1 MLKSTAFRDRRKC
14 GQARIAC
21 ILRDP
26 KLEAIY
32 LTRKLAILALAIV
45 SGLSVAYAAVNPGTI
60 AGTVR
65 DTSGTPQM
73 GALVEILANA
83 ASHSKAVLTD
93 PKGEFSITGLLPGLY
108 TVKVSAP
115 SFLPTIREHVRLQ
128 SGANMLVNVTLNTLF
143 EAIQLVPKR
152 KPSADGDDD
161 WRWALRSMANR
172 PILRLANDEPL
183 VVVQGNDD
191 DSGGQLKA
199 RVSFISSS
207 DGDSLNGPG
216 MDANFHI
223 EQSVFGKRN
232 AIPARWSLN
241 GGVGSTT
248 NPNAVIRAAY
258 SREMPDGSSPEIVLT
273 ARHFASL
280 NPDQPAIQALALSI
294 ANTMTFGNSV
304 ELGVGSETQ
313 MVQFKD
319 RATSF
324 RPHAALSVHPGKN
337 TILQYRYD
345 TTPPDLRT
353 AKGFDTA
360 PADLSETNPRVTLT
374 PAGQRTEMASHN
386 ELSFSQRIGENK
398 MQFAVFSDSVRN
410 AALAGTG
417 AVFTPD
423 ADALIGDPYSG
434 NFYYNG
440 GNFHTTGLRAVYSHT
455 IVNGLNGTIDYAYGG
470 VLTAPESLV
479 QISQTST
486 SLVTVR
492 RHSAAAKVSGTIP
505 RSGTRVIASYRWI
518 SGDSLTPVD
527 MFNASAGETDPYLSF
542 FLRQPL
548 PRMHIL
554 PNGLEALI
562 DVRNLLAQGY
572 RPVLSADGS
581 TVYLVQGS
589 RVIRA
594 GLVFNF

>member
-1 MLKSTAFRDRRKC
+1 M
-14 GQARIAC
+14 
-21 ILRDP
+21 
-26 KLEAIY
+26 
-32 LTRKLAILALAIV
+32 TRKLAILTLAFV
-45 SGLSVAYAAVNPGTI
+45 WCFGVASAAVNPGVI
-60 AGTVR
+60 NGTVR
-65 DTSGTPQM
+65 DSTGTPQM
-73 GALVEILANA
+73 GALVEII
-83 ASHSKAVLTD
+83 ASATPHSQTVITD
-93 PKGEFSITGLLPGLY
+93 PKGDFSITGLLPGVY
-108 TVKVSAP
+108 TVKVSAA

-128 SGANMLVNVTLNTLF
+128 SGASVLINVTLNTLF

-152 KPSADGDDD
+152 RPVAAGDDD

-172 PILRLANDEPL
+172 PILRLADDEPL
-183 VVVQGNDD
+183 VVVQGSAD
-191 DSGGQLKA
+191 DSDGQLKA

-207 DGDSLNGPG
+207 DGDSFTTPG

-241 GGVGSTT
+241 GGVGSSA

-258 SREMPDGSSPEIVLT
+258 SREMPDGSSPEIILT

-280 NPDQPAIQALALSI
+280 NPDQPAIQALALSV
-294 ANTMTFGNSV
+294 ANSMTFGNV
-304 ELGVGSETQ
+304 AELGFGGETQ

-319 RATSF
+319 RVTSF
-324 RPHAALSVHPGKN
+324 RPHASLSVHPGKD

-345 TTPPDLRT
+345 TTTPDMRA

-360 PADLSETNPRVTLT
+360 PADLSETNPHVTLT
-374 PAGQRTEMASHN
+374 PEGQRIEMASHN
-386 ELSFSQRIGENK
+386 ELSFSQRFGGHK
-398 MQFAVFSDSVRN
+398 MQIAVFSDSVRN
-410 AALAGTG
+410 AALAGSG

-423 ADALIGDPYSG
+423 ADALVGDPYSG

-440 GNFHTTGLRAVYSHT
+440 GSFHTNGVRAVYSHP
-455 IVNGLNGTIDYAYGG
+455 IVYGVDGTLDYAYGG
-470 VLTAPESLV
+470 VLTAPASLV
-479 QISQTST
+479 QVSQTST
-486 SLVTVR
+486 SLVTEK
-492 RHSAAAKVSGTIP
+492 RHSAAAKLSGTMP
-505 RSGTRVIASYRWI
+505 RSGTRVIGSYRWI
-518 SGDSLTPVD
+518 SGSSLIPVD
-527 MFNASAGETDPYLSF
+527 MFNASAGETDPYFSF
-542 FLRQPL
+542 FIRQPI

-562 DVRNLLAQGY
+562 DVRNLFAQGY

-589 RVIRA
+589 RIIRA